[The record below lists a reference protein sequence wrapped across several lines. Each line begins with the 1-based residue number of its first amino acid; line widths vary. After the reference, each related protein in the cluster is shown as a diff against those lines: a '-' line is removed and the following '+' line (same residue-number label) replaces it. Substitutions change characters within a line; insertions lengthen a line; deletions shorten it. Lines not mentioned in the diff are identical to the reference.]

1 MLNASEARA
10 LTQKNHDY
18 YWESVASFAKEY
30 IESTI
35 WKDILV
41 AIDAGSFTTKHKC
54 AETLTIDEKHMI
66 RKVLAMDYGY
76 VNSWHDTLID
86 TIVIDWGEE

>member
-18 YWESVASFAKEY
+18 YWENVASFAKEY
-30 IESTI
+30 IEDAI

-41 AIDAGSFTTKHKC
+41 AIDAGLFTAKHKC
-54 AETLTIDEKHMI
+54 AETLTTDEKHMI
-66 RKVLAMDYGY
+66 RKILAMEYGY
-76 VNSWHDTLID
+76 VNSWHDTLINV
-86 TIVIDWGEE
+86 IVIDWGEE